1 MSPNQPEDPMNASS
15 LQRCYVR
22 YVPLVLRCLPSCVG
36 QAAPVVERAASK
48 PLEAAQ
54 LIIVSS
60 DAKF

>member
-1 MSPNQPEDPMNASS
+1 MNASS
-15 LQRCYVR
+15 LQRRYVQC
-22 YVPLVLRCLPSCVG
+22 VPLVLRCLPSCVG
-36 QAAPVVERAASK
+36 QAAPVAERATSK